1 MTDEKLGSL
10 LGAFANF
17 YWSVPVTFAVDK
29 IAVWHPEVTAEQV
42 GRVLTKSNKS
52 TFWHHFCVVDEDLQE
67 PELVVEHL
75 VAVDYEFFEK
85 FIAAR
90 IPVPNCDYDED
101 IIINLDQARFDLPEA
116 KAIIEFGKKELKL
129 DDEWARQLVDDCVL
143 NFSNS
148 LYEKKSWVMDVLQQ
162 EQYGKIRFRTVDQ
175 VKSFRDLGNSLYQVI
190 PNPVLRGWKPT
201 EVDNPPVLL
210 DAIPEKDDE
219 IPDGRPEMDAFFAQ
233 YGGREKVSQLLMQ
246 RFSEGAPKKRKIG
259 RNELCPCGSGKKYK
273 KCCGR

>member
-29 IAVWHPEVTAEQV
+29 IAVWHLEVTAEQV

-90 IPVPNCDYDED
+90 IPVPYCDYD
-101 IIINLDQARFDLPEA
+101 R
-116 KAIIEFGKKELKL
+116 
-129 DDEWARQLVDDCVL
+129 R
-143 NFSNS
+143 
-148 LYEKKSWVMDVLQQ
+148 Y
-162 EQYGKIRFRTVDQ
+162 RR
-175 VKSFRDLGNSLYQVI
+175 
-190 PNPVLRGWKPT
+190 
-201 EVDNPPVLL
+201 
-210 DAIPEKDDE
+210 
-219 IPDGRPEMDAFFAQ
+219 
-233 YGGREKVSQLLMQ
+233 VSE
-246 RFSEGAPKKRKIG
+246 RVVPWR
-259 RNELCPCGSGKKYK
+259 
-273 KCCGR
+273 